1 MPGISAVNLAAVFTR
16 TEMDK
21 NQKVR
26 IRKPLENGKHLKR
39 GVITVET
46 EQGNYYR
53 IACEGCG
60 LALKLRRHP
69 LEGKPVYCR
78 ECQNI
83 ADVGKSETR
92 LIRHYGKYDYE
103 TPCDEC
109 GTAEQT
115 SFLPKRSRPFLC
127 NNCLKASRSV
137 RDEDGVTPRFEERD
151 TDQIK
156 EVEGLLETRT
166 DRRERPVETHDI
178 ACSKCRK
185 IVNLKFKPSTKRPF
199 LCSDCHSKIQEI
211 RRGEKPDT
219 KVFFNLECSDCGK
232 KETLDFIPTFPD
244 RALCSDCFEK
254 MKRRKK

>member
-1 MPGISAVNLAAVFTR
+1 
-16 TEMDK
+16 MDK

-46 EQGNYYR
+46 EQGYYYR

-83 ADVGKSETR
+83 ADVGKPETR
-92 LIRHYGKYDYE
+92 LVRHYGKYDYE

-109 GTAEQT
+109 GTVEQT

-127 NNCLKASRSV
+127 NTCLKASRS
-137 RDEDGVTPRFEERD
+137 ERD
-151 TDQIK
+151 TKGTPLRIEENNVHPVKESDK
-156 EVEGLLETRT
+156 PTEVETT
-166 DRRERPVETHDI
+166 HREKPVETHDI

-185 IVNLKFKPSTKRPF
+185 TVTLKFKPSSKRPF
-199 LCSDCHSKIQEI
+199 LCSDCHSELQEI